1 MTPIISEH
9 QEGSRNARVYKTSN
23 GEYGVVVFD
32 AETDYNGFQSFHSID
47 LAEDYAED
55 WVLRE
60 SHYDTL

>member
-60 SHYDTL
+60 THYDTL